1 MASVDRFIEEMGLM
15 FQETGDPRISGRIF
29 ALLLIEGHELSL
41 LQISDRLAV
50 SRASVSTNARMLV
63 KRGMIRRTAHSG
75 DRQDF
80 YELGEFPSVDMLG
93 EMVERILR
101 QAKTIQ
107 AFVAPI
113 RLENAAASGR
123 VEELSKAVGQS
134 AKLLRDWAAALH
146 EEKISKDQK

>member
-15 FQETGDPRISGRIF
+15 FQESGDPRISGRIF
-29 ALLLIEGHELSL
+29 GLLLIEGRELSL
-41 LQISDRLAV
+41 HQISDRLAV

-80 YELGEFPSVDMLG
+80 YEIGGFPSVEMLG
-93 EMVERILR
+93 ELVERMLR

-107 AFVAPI
+107 SFVAPI

-123 VEELSKAVGQS
+123 VEELSRVFGQS

-146 EEKISKDQK
+146 DENTAKDPK